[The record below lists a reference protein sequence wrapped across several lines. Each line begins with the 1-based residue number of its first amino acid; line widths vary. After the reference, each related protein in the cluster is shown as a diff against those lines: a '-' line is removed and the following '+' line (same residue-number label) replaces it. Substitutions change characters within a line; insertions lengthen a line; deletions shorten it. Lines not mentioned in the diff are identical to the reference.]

1 MGQLKKQRYDDSKKE
16 LGKNHPDTLTALGNY
31 GVGLSQAGR
40 NEEAEK
46 FKKEHYELTKSLL
59 GEKHPDTLSSMGNWA
74 ESLRKLG
81 RREEAVR
88 LQRTRY
94 EMSCTV
100 NGPKHESTLVAMT
113 NLAVGLGHDSPEYE
127 PLLRGVYEARLK
139 HLGKD
144 HPATQRALKN
154 WQTAH

>member
-1 MGQLKKQRYDDSKKE
+1 M
-16 LGKNHPDTLTALGNY
+16 
-31 GVGLSQAGR
+31 GR
-40 NEEAEK
+40 NEEAERYK
-46 FKKEHYELTKSLL
+46 HEHYDLTKSLL

-81 RREEAVR
+81 RRAEAVG
-88 LQRTRY
+88 LQRKRY

-100 NGPKHESTLVAMT
+100 NGPKHESTLIAMS

-139 HLGKD
+139 LFGKD
-144 HPATQRALKN
+144 HPATQRVLKAL
-154 WQTAH
+154 QTAH